1 MKKIYIGIICTI
13 VMMGLGSVAHAAEG
27 DVWLT
32 PVTQEL
38 GASTG
43 FDMEVRID
51 TGGKNL
57 GAFNM
62 YFDFDPTDM
71 TIDVTQGIDPSSDT
85 GRGFHKGGDTANYM
99 MMSNSE
105 DIANGHFRFAGIT
118 ASNYANGNNQHII
131 TIHAETTAEFTSGS
145 SSLELRVNELSDELG
160 HALTAGTVTN
170 VVINAPNTNVVINAP
185 NFVYRFWSKN
195 NKSHFYTASEA
206 ERDHIIA
213 TYDEDTWKYEGIA
226 YKAPDESVDDI
237 TPVYR
242 FWSSKHKGHF
252 YTASEAE
259 RDHIIATYDE
269 NTWKY
274 EGIAYYA
281 YSTEQVNTKP
291 VYRFWSK
298 KHKHHFYTASAAE
311 KDYVIANYDDYIW
324 AYEGI
329 AWYVVK

>member
-43 FDMEVRID
+43 FDMEVHID

-160 HALTAGTVTN
+160 HALTAGTV
-170 VVINAPNTNVVINAP
+170 TNVVINAP